1 MTLKSS
7 QKMKIKRNKYN
18 SIFVSFVW
26 VGLAFLF
33 LGQTPPNKS
42 TDVEQAVKKW
52 DYQDI
57 MNVSQLIDQ
66 ITYFKDPNTE
76 FKNRYGG
83 LLAPDNRTIAINQ
96 KILSD
101 ITLHLEKIREG
112 ANKKSVLKALE
123 SDFDNLNS
131 LLLPPE
137 YWGQIQEIKANVY
150 HVQNK
155 VQEIDAYSLSAL
167 ALINSILPYIEELIE
182 SDTPITAEKITD
194 VYFKVKSTQATLDLF
209 VSFIENSDEE
219 LLSSVIRESDVD
231 FLLDFKKQY
240 DYETY
245 VKKNIE
251 KIIADSDAIKEYQR
265 IKKEYYLEHYE
276 NLEDRINNIY
286 SHLKSIHGAIQ
297 NELNG
302 FVDLANEKV
311 GEYIQ
316 ESDLVSNGAI
326 NASGEYIDIYPPE
339 TSVQSA
345 KYWIRANIPT
355 GTLRSLELQGKEIKN
370 VPVSFSLV
378 YKIEHRNNG
387 RVLNPDSLLGGK
399 IDQNDIANWKFNN
412 LTAEIPLGFSVQNVR
427 LTKMPSELL
436 ITQVYSP
443 SIQNERALS
452 FNQVG
457 INLPEDGPW
466 TNYKQLYEQ
475 QSEILSKI
483 GVSEALGLEVTRVR
497 ISQDSLMPKLTVRVN
512 SSGFLNSL
520 ISSKKEFN
528 SFEIDLGNL
537 DQSSDEIL
545 NSIKSEVHN
554 QAQQRLN
561 LALNSNKEL
570 LKEMLLANS
579 VDFAEVKMNNG
590 ILIGTIKFTP
600 KSFKIGDQVFPIPK
614 SELLFQSEFKEGKLN
629 LKVSKPTLQYDAYIK
644 KFLENELQK
653 LQGLEELIPQIN
665 KNTVFFNIIQNIQFE
680 NFETDTDKK
689 QISTQIHIDGY
700 DKESLPV
707 IINKD
712 GIQAINGVD
721 EFIKGYVTS
730 QLLELVKPQF
740 EEECQ
745 SFFSGSEMISVFGEK
760 FELESIPD
768 CNDLNAEFKATLQG
782 YPDNTIK
789 VLLQSNG
796 EITIVSFNAPKVLEK
811 LNSSI
816 KEYLTI
822 DFDYIKFLNPR
833 FQKGKL
839 VFDSHVDIPLLNLN
853 ETVGVLTLTHQSN
866 APPEISFEGAT
877 TESLIKDKITS
888 KFVEGLN
895 KFINDG
901 KLLQLEFTDEG
912 DGIQITSVDEGSTD
926 LFQKKIGL
934 QAKITLVDVFEIEP
948 LNINV
953 DIETGKIYIEPITLE
968 NSVLANFKQQIEG
981 EIVPG
986 LQASVEVTPM
996 TNPIRLEGDIQI
1008 NLHGMQFP
1016 SMGFII
1022 TKDKIEF
1029 HPNLSFPIPG
1039 ALQIVPIGPSSPGLV
1054 LTNGNATLDLEKKQ
1068 LRFGA
1073 SMTVGEATT
1082 APENSRLINMRSSIT
1097 SYYEGSRLG
1106 DFELQANV
1114 ILLSV
1119 LNVMEGKGT
1128 IKTKEGCFKL
1138 EASTKGPLRDVFKF
1152 DQQVEM
1158 NCNPNLFLNIME
1170 IDVIGLKNNL
1180 EISAIRNTGNSS
1192 IDISGK
1198 TNYSLLGAKLGG
1210 GIETSL
1216 EINNP
1221 LSFAKNATANFGG
1234 KMQVSKFTLSGVD
1247 LGVNYYNAS
1256 LDFTVLGMEL
1266 GIGVPNI
1273 GDITEGKILEQILS
1287 MLDFDPKAVLEIL
1300 KNPTKIK
1307 FKVAPMGVGES
1318 VKTSSNGGRN
1328 KNNMSPNS
1336 TNSKS
1341 STNKTNGSQE
1351 STVLNDLNKESEQEG
1366 QESKKVKKFYSK
1378 SSFNGKNQM
1387 IPIKDILNKTNHKPK
1402 FTSYFPEALKG
1413 ALAVRYNSNPPSY
1426 TYEFVH
1432 KSISDKLENTSLEYA
1447 GYAGRLTPSYE
1458 GDSVCYTVRNKEY
1471 CFSNSSHLNWYFNND
1486 LSAPPNFFWRYA
1498 HNPSNGKLYLY
1509 LTWPSSIFKY
1519 DFHTN
1524 YLREEISF
1532 DDLKHGTDE
1541 VIEINGD
1548 FIKLSY
1554 IEDNREFVKNNVNN
1568 LRFWSNISNDNIFFL
1583 QDSEIRNRK
1592 GEKINQIEN
1601 TAFKGGRVF
1610 NKKVKDLENKLE
1622 KILDSR
1628 FAIIQGTEV
1637 YISSES
1643 NIFFSYRRNSNPII
1657 KEKLNK
1663 NLSLMASVWV
1673 ELDEAVLQ
1681 SVEISKTSLLK
1692 DADLDDRDFRMLN
1705 ILVNRK
1711 IREPQSTPSYDEISV
1726 RNRQYQIWN
1735 TSTSKPK
1742 VNEFINDYGNS
1753 FTIDN
1758 SDLLMDL
1765 KLYDVFSKLTAK
1777 LKSDVLAKTTLVNLT
1792 NNVIN
1797 EEYTYVSKK
1806 QDSLLFINGDWDFLI
1821 QKKDTLVHL
1830 KNRIQSNS
1838 YNLHSELQDGNR
1850 VNKPKFLSDSVANG
1864 LHASFIFKVVSII
1877 SKDTTTTAKIEN
1889 ENGKLVGYFLSE
1901 KDFSVVWET
1910 DKNTIESMYIDR
1922 TTIKSKILKNRT
1934 NAFTGERIISSIDK
1948 DFSLDQ
1954 LVTYFKKGLTKT
1966 AFWYDNPDKIQS
1978 LIILN

>member
-1 MTLKSS
+1 MI
-7 QKMKIKRNKYN
+7 KIKRTNYN
-18 SIFVSFVW
+18 SAIISFAW
-26 VGLAFLF
+26 VGIAFLF
-33 LGQTPPNKS
+33 LGQTPLIDSPN
-42 TDVEQAVKKW
+42 VERAVTNW
-52 DYQDI
+52 DYKDV
-57 MNVSQLIDQ
+57 MRVSQLIDQ

-137 YWGQIQEIKANVY
+137 YWGQIQEIKASVY

-167 ALINSILPYIEELIE
+167 ALINSILPYIEKLIE
-182 SDTPITAEKITD
+182 SDTQITAEKITD

-219 LLSSVIRESDVD
+219 LLSSLIRESDVV

-302 FVDLANEKV
+302 FVDLANKKV

-316 ESDLVSNGAI
+316 ESDLFLNGAI
-326 NASGEYIDIYPPE
+326 NESGEYIDIYPPE

-412 LTAEIPLGFSVQNVR
+412 LTAEIPLGFSVENVR
-427 LTKMPSELL
+427 LTKKPSEFLN
-436 ITQVYSP
+436 IQVYSP

-457 INLPEDGPW
+457 IHLPEDGPW

-483 GVSEALGLEVTRVR
+483 GVNEALGLEVTRVR
-497 ISQDSLMPKLTVRVN
+497 ISQDSLMPTLTVKLN
-512 SSGFLNSL
+512 SAGFLNS
-520 ISSKKEFN
+520 IIGSKNELN
-528 SFEIDLGNL
+528 TFEINLGKL
-537 DQSSDEIL
+537 DESSDEIL
-545 NSIKSEVHN
+545 RSIKSEVHKE
-554 QAQQRLN
+554 AEKRLN
-561 LALNSNKEL
+561 AALNSNKEL
-570 LKEMLLANS
+570 LKEILLANS
-579 VDFAEVKMNNG
+579 VDFAECKINNG
-590 ILIGTIKFTP
+590 VLIGKIKFTP
-600 KSFKIGDQVFPIPK
+600 KSFKIGDQVFPISQ
-614 SELLFQSEFKEGKLN
+614 SELLFQSKFKEGKLN

-644 KFLENELQK
+644 KFLENELRK

-665 KNTVFFNIIQNIQFE
+665 KNTVFFNIIQNIQFD
-680 NFETDTDKK
+680 NFQIDTGKK
-689 QISTQIHIDGY
+689 QITTRIRIDGY

-707 IINKD
+707 SINKD

-745 SFFSGSEMISVFGEK
+745 SFFSGTDDIIVFGEK
-760 FELESIPD
+760 FRLDKTPD
-768 CNDLNAEFKATLQG
+768 CTNLNFTFKAEHVD
-782 YPDNTIK
+782 YPDNFIE
-789 VLLQSNG
+789 VLLQANG
-796 EITIVSFNAPKVLEK
+796 KVAIVSFNAPKVIVK
-811 LNSSI
+811 LDSYI
-816 KEYLTI
+816 EGYLNL
-822 DFDYIKFLNPR
+822 DLDYVKFLNPR

-839 VFDSHVDIPLLNLN
+839 VFDCSINIPILDLN
-853 ETVGVLTLTHQSN
+853 ETVGVVTLSHQSN
-866 APPEISFEGAT
+866 GPPEISFEGAT
-877 TESLIKDKITS
+877 AETLIKQRINE
-888 KFVEGLN
+888 KFVRELN
-895 KFINDG
+895 KYIGEG
-901 KLLQLEFTDEG
+901 KLQLEFTDEG

-926 LFQKKIGL
+926 IFQKKIGMK
-934 QAKITLVDVFEIEP
+934 AKITLVDLFEINP
-948 LNINV
+948 LNINL
-953 DIETGKIYIEPITLE
+953 DIATGKISIEPITLE
-968 NSVLANFKQQIEG
+968 NSVLASFKKQIEG

-986 LQASVEVTPM
+986 LHARIDVIPM
-996 TNPIRLEGDIQI
+996 TSPIRLVGDIQV

-1016 SMGFII
+1016 SMGFKI

-1073 SMTVGEATT
+1073 SMTVGEANT
-1082 APENSRLINMRSSIT
+1082 ATENSRLINMRSSIA

-1114 ILLSV
+1114 ILVSV

-1138 EASTKGPLRDVFKF
+1138 EASTKGPLRDIFKF

-1158 NCNPNLFLNIME
+1158 NCNPNLFLNRMN

-1180 EISAIRNTGNSS
+1180 EISAIRNTSNNSV
-1192 IDISGK
+1192 DLSGK

-1234 KMQVSKFTLSGVD
+1234 RMEVNKFTLSGVD
-1247 LGVNYYNAS
+1247 LVVNYYNAS

-1300 KNPTKIK
+1300 KDPTKIK

-1318 VKTSSNGGRN
+1318 VKSSSRDGKEGKGPSDGNQSKNGTNTGSDIAGR
-1328 KNNMSPNS
+1328 
-1336 TNSKS
+1336 
-1341 STNKTNGSQE
+1341 
-1351 STVLNDLNKESEQEG
+1351 
-1366 QESKKVKKFYSK
+1366 
-1378 SSFNGKNQM
+1378 
-1387 IPIKDILNKTNHKPK
+1387 KDIGSIVVPNGLPEEEKKEIENQISNQPGIPGFYPLRSIADINKDNKGKPK
-1402 FTSYFPEALKG
+1402 SNLSYIPKNLKG
-1413 ALAVRYNSNPPSY
+1413 ALELDFPRGSRYSY
-1426 TYEFVH
+1426 VSKTVSEKFIPQYEFG
-1432 KSISDKLENTSLEYA
+1432 
-1447 GYAGRLTPSYE
+1447 GYAERVTPIE
-1458 GDSVCYTVRNKEY
+1458 FNRDSICYV
-1471 CFSNSSHLNWYFNND
+1471 FNNVKHCFPRIG
-1486 LSAPPNFFWRYA
+1486 LPNFNWGYA
-1498 HNPSNGKLYLY
+1498 YNKQDEQFYLY
-1509 LTWPSSIFKY
+1509 LKWNPWRL
-1519 DFHTN
+1519 FHFQGWNLANVTRKIWVN
-1524 YLREEISF
+1524 DIIQAGDKEFYLSGKVTRLQNFQESLTS
-1532 DDLKHGTDE
+1532 DL
-1541 VIEINGD
+1541 INTSD
-1548 FIKLSY
+1548 LRFTSDIVFY
-1554 IEDNREFVKNNVNN
+1554 RNDNEFLNVNGKGISKIKETGLKN
-1568 LRFWSNISNDNIFFL
+1568 RFLGISERSEYKLFYEYITADPNIAKIIVKDGIGYVVDKETSIYYNKKYTVEDFKKSYYENIS
-1583 QDSEIRNRK
+1583 
-1592 GEKINQIEN
+1592 
-1601 TAFKGGRVF
+1601 
-1610 NKKVKDLENKLE
+1610 
-1622 KILDSR
+1622 ILDSVWFKLDR
-1628 FAIIQGTEV
+1628 RVLSGLGITETMLR
-1637 YISSES
+1637 SKTGNQNQLDRET
-1643 NIFFSYRRNSNPII
+1643 
-1657 KEKLNK
+1657 KLKLN
-1663 NLSLMASVWV
+1663 L
-1673 ELDEAVLQ
+1673 
-1681 SVEISKTSLLK
+1681 I
-1692 DADLDDRDFRMLN
+1692 
-1705 ILVNRK
+1705 VNRIIRDPEAEPIYEK
-1711 IREPQSTPSYDEISV
+1711 IIYKNKE
-1726 RNRQYQIWN
+1726 YQIWN
-1735 TSTSKPK
+1735 TSDSL
-1742 VNEFINDYGNS
+1742 VNEFINDYGNIIS
-1753 FTIDN
+1753 LNN
-1758 SDLLMDL
+1758 SDLFKDL
-1765 KLYDVFSKLTAK
+1765 KVSGSFINLKDK
-1777 LKSDVLAKTTLVNLT
+1777 LKDQDMLDISALSNLSNNFITSDYK
-1792 NNVIN
+1792 
-1797 EEYTYVSKK
+1797 YVSKK
-1806 QDSLLFINGDWDFLI
+1806 QDSLLFMNDDWDFLI

-1838 YNLHSELQDGNR
+1838 YNLYNELQDGNR
-1850 VNKPKFLSDSVANG
+1850 VNKPKFLSDSVGNG
-1864 LHASFIFKVVSII
+1864 LHASFISKVVSII

-1910 DKNTIESMYIDR
+1910 DKHTIESMTIDR
-1922 TTIKSKILKNRT
+1922 ATIKSKILKNRINT
-1934 NAFTGERIISSIDK
+1934 FTDERIITLIDI
-1948 DFSLDQ
+1948 DFSLEEIIS
-1954 LVTYFKKGLTKT
+1954 YFKKGLTKT
-1966 AFWYDNPDKIQS
+1966 SFWYDNPNKIQS
-1978 LIILN
+1978 LIILL